1 MGLVK
6 THLVFC
12 SPLLSDPAVNLFLLL
27 LLLLYSTPTSSN
39 TLTHRS
45 TVYHVDIVL
54 SEYAKRTQCIC
65 PHYKSLTEKPISN
78 KFRHYVRVF
87 GMSMTSKLDSQT
99 STSFPIDRIIHVYTD
114 QRQAEVTGM
123 VSDANNQQTI
133 CVDGPQS
140 FNVFNCVSLG
150 PNYYGPK
157 FYQQDK
163 AQQVFV
169 FWPLLCRIEIRR
181 DVVEPW
187 LGHPY
192 SRKISTANMQIHRH
206 LMHIIHI

>member
-6 THLVFC
+6 PIWFF
-12 SPLLSDPAVNLFLLL
+12 AVRSYQIRQLIYF
-27 LLLLYSTPTSSN
+27 YYYYCCYTPTSSN

-140 FNVFNCVSLG
+140 FNVFNCVSLTIMDQSFISKTKLNKSSSSG
-150 PNYYGPK
+150 L
-157 FYQQDK
+157 FS
-163 AQQVFV
+163 
-169 FWPLLCRIEIRR
+169 
-181 DVVEPW
+181 VV
-187 LGHPY
+187 
-192 SRKISTANMQIHRH
+192 SRSDET
-206 LMHIIHI
+206 